1 MTFFAL
7 LQHTITNAE
16 IKHQQRAQGRGFAR
30 LTDAFPGRKLS
41 LVAAVMALAI
51 FWGEFI
57 GALTGGNT
65 GWIVNSIGGLPAMI
79 TLVVM
84 GVIHFRV
91 LLATLLFASDAI
103 AREKRGRTWD
113 SLLLTGLD
121 ARQIIVGKWWATLRS
136 VWRDYAFLA
145 LLRAGVVV
153 GLGAG
158 LSQITLRVNAAVGGP
173 VVSVRPDAG
182 EVLLVGVVVVAYTF
196 ANAGFTA
203 AVGLAASALSR
214 RNSNGTI
221 AFALAI
227 LARLAV
233 VLGTVGALAVT
244 AEAMVGAGAGHTQIV
259 RLLNLLWLTMLDN
272 GTVLTSQLTDYG
284 NEDKSFV
291 LLVLLIGLAL
301 YALLTGAALWLA
313 VRLAVR
319 QNALRPK
326 SA

>member
-51 FWGEFI
+51 FWGEFV
-57 GALTGGNT
+57 GALTGGST
-65 GWIVNSIGGLPAMI
+65 GWIINSIGGLPAMI
-79 TLVVM
+79 TLAVM
-84 GVIHFRV
+84 GVLHFRI
-91 LLATLLFASDAI
+91 LLATLLLASDAI

-121 ARQIIVGKWWATLRS
+121 ARQIIIGKWWATLRS

-158 LSQITLRVNAAVGGP
+158 LSQISLRVNAAVGGP
-173 VVSVRPDAG
+173 VVNARPDAG
-182 EVLLVGVVVVAYTF
+182 EVLLVGVMVVAYTF

-221 AFALAI
+221 AFALSI
-227 LARLAV
+227 LARLAM
-233 VLGTVGALAVT
+233 VLGTVGIIAVA
-244 AEAMVGAGAGHTQIV
+244 AEAMVGSGHAQIM
-259 RLLNLLWLTMLDN
+259 RLLNLLWLTILDN

-284 NEDKSFV
+284 NEDKGLV
-291 LLVLLIGLAL
+291 LMVLLIGLAL
-301 YALLTGAALWLA
+301 YALLTWAALWMA